1 MCPSLVKIGLVLTEI
16 FHYTETGTNVAGTNV
31 AGTNVAG
38 TNVSG
43 INVAGT
49 NVFNRDV
56 NSYRS
61 PNQPA
66 FNV

>member
-1 MCPSLVKIGLVLTEI
+1 MFQSLVKIGLLLAEI

-43 INVAGT
+43 QMSQRHLPTCADGL
-49 NVFNRDV
+49 R
-56 NSYRS
+56 
-61 PNQPA
+61 NQ
-66 FNV
+66 FSKFG